1 VALTVGIDLGTTNS
15 LIGFV
20 DDDRVQLIP
29 NRRGHILTP
38 SVIGMDS
45 SNCLIVGEAAR
56 NQAVGAPGRT
66 LHNLKRH
73 MGERITL
80 PLGDGTISPEEGS
93 AAILS
98 ALRADAEH
106 FTGGD
111 APHYAVITV
120 PAHFDDRQRNATVE
134 AGLLAGFREVR
145 LLNEPTAAALPYA
158 TRDAHFERILVFD
171 FGGGTLD
178 ITCLE
183 REGDEFSVVAT
194 VGDGELGGVDIDSIV
209 FDRLARE
216 VEAQTGH
223 DVTRDPT
230 FEQMVRN
237 MAEGA
242 KTELSDLEETTV
254 AIPFV
259 AGKKGMVHISVT
271 LTRSELEEAIAPVVE
286 RAIEMTTRAVEEAGF
301 RSSGFDTLVFAGG
314 SSRLP
319 VIRRRLQS
327 LFPVSVAAMINPEEV
342 VAVGATQLAES
353 RRNGRFSLHDVVSGT
368 LALELADGS
377 CVPIVHRNQTIPA
390 RRTRMFT
397 TVADGQQEAEI
408 HLLQGDRPE
417 ARKNRSLGRFVLN
430 GLEAAAHGE
439 PRIAVTVDVNADGV
453 VTVHAGDT
461 GTGVAES
468 MIARTR
474 PRTLD
479 QPIRGD
485 KSEWLKSLVRRGR
498 ALRLCAP
505 AGMVAELNEIID
517 LATGTLTPDQE
528 ESTITVLETLL
539 LEIAATAME
548 RSRGESRDGPA

>member
-1 VALTVGIDLGTTNS
+1 MTVGIDLGTTNS
-15 LIGFV
+15 LIGFI

-38 SVIGMDS
+38 SVVGVDS
-45 SNCLIVGEAAR
+45 SDCLIVGEAAR

-66 LHNLKRH
+66 LRNLKRH

-80 PLGDGTISPEEGS
+80 PLGERTISPEEGS

-98 ALRADAEH
+98 TLRSDAER

-111 APHYAVITV
+111 APDYAVITV

-158 TRDAHFERILVFD
+158 TRDVRFERILVFD

-183 REGDEFSVVAT
+183 REGEEFSVVAT
-194 VGDGELGGVDIDSIV
+194 VGDGQLGGVDIDGIV
-209 FDRLARE
+209 FDRLSRE

-223 DVTRDPT
+223 DVTGDPT

-242 KTELSDLEETTV
+242 KTELSDLEETTI
-254 AIPFV
+254 AIPF
-259 AGKKGMVHISVT
+259 ASGKKGMVHISVT
-271 LTRSELEEAIAPVVE
+271 MTRNELEEAITPVVE
-286 RAIEMTTRAVEEAGF
+286 RALEMTARAVEDAGF
-301 RSSGFDTLVFAGG
+301 HTSGFDTLVFAGG

-319 VIRRRLQS
+319 IIRRRLQS
-327 LFPVSVAAMINPEEV
+327 LYPVPIAAMVNPEEV

-353 RRNGRFSLHDVVSGT
+353 RRNGRFSLRDVVSGT

-377 CVPIVHRNQTIPA
+377 CVPIVHRNQTIPT

-397 TVADGQQEAEI
+397 TVADGQQVAEI
-408 HLLQGDRPE
+408 HLMQGDRPE
-417 ARKNRSLGRFVLN
+417 ARKNRSLGRFMLN
-430 GLEAAAHGE
+430 GLEEADQGR

-461 GTGVAES
+461 GSGATES

-474 PRTLD
+474 PRTLE

-485 KSEWLKSLVRRGR
+485 HREWLSSLVRRGR
-498 ALRLCAP
+498 GLRLCAP
-505 AGMVAELNEIID
+505 AGLVAELNDILD
-517 LATGTLTPDQE
+517 LAAGPLSQDQVE
-528 ESTITVLETLL
+528 NTVNVLETLL
-539 LEIAATAME
+539 LEITATAMD
-548 RSRGESRDGPA
+548 RANGEHRDGQN